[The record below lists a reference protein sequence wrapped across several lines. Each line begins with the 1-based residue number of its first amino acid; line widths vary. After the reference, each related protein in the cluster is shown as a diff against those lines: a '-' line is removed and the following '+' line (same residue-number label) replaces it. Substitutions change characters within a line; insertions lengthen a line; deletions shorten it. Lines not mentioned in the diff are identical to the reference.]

1 MKPQQI
7 TLFSASAGSGKTY
20 TLTIEYIKMALC
32 EVETKGYFRRIL
44 AVTFTIKAAEEM
56 RQRILHFLA
65 GMADYPSFLHTS
77 TSEQEKI
84 LAVFEKIQTE
94 LADEGIILDKDSLAG
109 RAATTLQQILQD
121 YGLFSVM
128 TIDSFVQRLSAS
140 FVVELNLPSQYE
152 VLLDSNGLIHDLI
165 NRLLDQVNSTGDQEL
180 STLILSFANQ
190 EVVEGRNWN
199 RMRDSLHGFL
209 KISLEEKFLPI
220 EPHLAHFQVND
231 FLRLENQLR
240 TSLQNMLQEVITVAD
255 SFIQI
260 IDGLGY
266 PDAFYYYGATGPVGN
281 IRTFIKKPEIADKSY
296 SNFKKAIEGNTWTS
310 AKATGA
316 DEATIEQH
324 ATELGELGSQF
335 IELQSLYWKRYRF
348 LHWVLKDL
356 KKLALLNLIQREMRA
371 YQQENSAIPIL
382 EFSKRVYEVISQ
394 DPIPFIY
401 EKLGDRYFHIFID
414 EFQDT
419 SILQW
424 KNFMPLVENA
434 TSVGKQSLLVG
445 DAKQS
450 IYKFRG
456 GEVSLIA
463 SLATQDR
470 SLVSSHFADQ
480 SLDEQRFDYL
490 LNQIGPKALNDN
502 YRSAIEV
509 VEFNNQFYG
518 SLVENESLLQI
529 CPLIKPLYGQNLTQ
543 NPKVAPSQSNGKV
556 DLLVYHKSKENFG
569 FTEPEN
575 EFMFEQVVNLIRH
588 NRSIGFRYQDLAI
601 LTRKNK
607 HSRYLA
613 LRLKEEGIPVISSD
627 SLLVHYSPVVGFILS
642 YLALYEEPKETLYL
656 YELIYQYAELMG
668 QEVSSAD
675 LAFVDQLGGDS
686 AFENSLLYFQT
697 KRVEVPAFSDLL
709 HWVYDLVSTFDL
721 LNVFS
726 GQEYLWK
733 FLDVLNEYVLL
744 KDKLVAGF
752 LQHFNQNRNS
762 YCISSSNQVD
772 AVTISSIHKSKGLEY
787 PVVIL
792 PFVNWTFQADSEKIW
807 FELGDQV
814 SEDLEMGEDLR
825 LQHIYGRVNA
835 TEVLAFPDLVQQT
848 LKEKEAIFL
857 DALNMLYVATTRPKQ
872 SLHLLLTVPDMDL
885 HSRTLSTYE
894 NSVGRLLYE
903 YAQSNGELVDLPL
916 YLQTETEW
924 ISSYYS
930 FSTIEVIPSLDR
942 LTSSNLDK
950 NIHISLGKAVS
961 PITLRVNS
969 AKADLYTA
977 ASQKREIGNQLHDI
991 LAQLPDMEAWP
1002 YVRAKSKLDLATLET
1017 LFESEKV
1024 RSFFAKD
1031 VLAFKEV
1038 DLLCPDGK
1046 IIRPDRV
1053 NKIGEALQVIDF
1065 KTGKQKPEH
1074 HDQINR
1080 YKQTL
1085 VDMGYQVTKG
1095 VLIYLETGE
1104 LIDV

>member
-1 MKPQQI
+1 M
-7 TLFSASAGSGKTY
+7 
-20 TLTIEYIKMALC
+20 
-32 EVETKGYFRRIL
+32 
-44 AVTFTIKAAEEM
+44 
-56 RQRILHFLA
+56 
-65 GMADYPSFLHTS
+65 
-77 TSEQEKI
+77 
-84 LAVFEKIQTE
+84 
-94 LADEGIILDKDSLAG
+94 
-109 RAATTLQQILQD
+109 
-121 YGLFSVM
+121 
-128 TIDSFVQRLSAS
+128 
-140 FVVELNLPSQYE
+140 
-152 VLLDSNGLIHDLI
+152 
-165 NRLLDQVNSTGDQEL
+165 
-180 STLILSFANQ
+180 
-190 EVVEGRNWN
+190 
-199 RMRDSLHGFL
+199 
-209 KISLEEKFLPI
+209 
-220 EPHLAHFQVND
+220 
-231 FLRLENQLR
+231 
-240 TSLQNMLQEVITVAD
+240 
-255 SFIQI
+255 
-260 IDGLGY
+260 
-266 PDAFYYYGATGPVGN
+266 
-281 IRTFIKKPEIADKSY
+281 
-296 SNFKKAIEGNTWTS
+296 
-310 AKATGA
+310 
-316 DEATIEQH
+316 
-324 ATELGELGSQF
+324 
-335 IELQSLYWKRYRF
+335 
-348 LHWVLKDL
+348 
-356 KKLALLNLIQREMRA
+356 
-371 YQQENSAIPIL
+371 
-382 EFSKRVYEVISQ
+382 
-394 DPIPFIY
+394 
-401 EKLGDRYFHIFID
+401 
-414 EFQDT
+414 
-419 SILQW
+419 
-424 KNFMPLVENA
+424 
-434 TSVGKQSLLVG
+434 
-445 DAKQS
+445 
-450 IYKFRG
+450 
-456 GEVSLIA
+456 
-463 SLATQDR
+463 
-470 SLVSSHFADQ
+470 
-480 SLDEQRFDYL
+480 
-490 LNQIGPKALNDN
+490 
-502 YRSAIEV
+502 
-509 VEFNNQFYG
+509 
-518 SLVENESLLQI
+518 
-529 CPLIKPLYGQNLTQ
+529 
-543 NPKVAPSQSNGKV
+543 
-556 DLLVYHKSKENFG
+556 
-569 FTEPEN
+569 
-575 EFMFEQVVNLIRH
+575 
-588 NRSIGFRYQDLAI
+588 
-601 LTRKNK
+601 
-607 HSRYLA
+607 
-613 LRLKEEGIPVISSD
+613 
-627 SLLVHYSPVVGFILS
+627 
-642 YLALYEEPKETLYL
+642 
-656 YELIYQYAELMG
+656 
-668 QEVSSAD
+668 
-675 LAFVDQLGGDS
+675 
-686 AFENSLLYFQT
+686 
-697 KRVEVPAFSDLL
+697 VPAFSDLL

-894 NSVGRLLYE
+894 NSVGKLLYE

-924 ISSYYS
+924 ISSYFS
-930 FSTIEVIPSLDR
+930 FSTTEVNPSLDR
-942 LTSSNLDK
+942 TTSSNADK
-950 NIHISLGKAVS
+950 IMQISLGKAVS

-1080 YKQTL
+1080 YKQNL
-1085 VDMGYQVTKG
+1085 IDMGYQVTKG

>member
-140 FVVELNLPSQYE
+140 FVDELNLPSQYE

-190 EVVEGRNWN
+190 EVAEGRNWN

-260 IDGLGY
+260 IYGLGY

-296 SNFKKAIEGNTWTS
+296 SNFKKAIEGNSWTS

-335 IELQSLYWKRYRF
+335 IELQTLYLKRYRF

-356 KKLALLNLIQREMRA
+356 KKLALLNLIQREMRT
-371 YQQENSAIPIL
+371 YQQENSAIPIS

-445 DAKQS
+445 DSKQS

-509 VEFNNQFYG
+509 VEFNNKFYG

-675 LAFVDQLGGDS
+675 LAFVDQLGGVS

-697 KRVEVPAFSDLL
+697 KGVEVPAFSDLL

-1002 YVRAKSKLDLATLET
+1002 YVRAKSKLDLSTLET

-1085 VDMGYQVTKG
+1085 IEMGYQVTKG